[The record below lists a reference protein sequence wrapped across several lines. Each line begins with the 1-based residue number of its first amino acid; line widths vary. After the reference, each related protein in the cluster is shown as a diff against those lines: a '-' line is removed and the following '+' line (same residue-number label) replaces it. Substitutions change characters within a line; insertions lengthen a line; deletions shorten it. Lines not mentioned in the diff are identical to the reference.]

1 MRSSSRDSLAVA
13 AVAACLALLVSVG
26 TCVFDSE
33 ELSGASFS
41 FVGWSPASKEESYQ
55 SCTLTNGVFTI
66 QGAAGSLSDDFT
78 LPPGI
83 LRFSSLSLSN
93 GYIVIDKHFPRK
105 TEITIKGASGTVAA
119 GKPFIDADT
128 AIYSDQLS
136 IVVMDSTFSWAAA
149 QSGQSVVRAPS
160 TIQLSSSLFVLG
172 STLKHASSAVEVT
185 GPSSISQKSALAVD
199 YAKCTG
205 CAEGLVHFTDFARV
219 WDRSILRISHSS
231 VRGAA
236 GKPLLGM
243 ARSGRMVVD
252 NSLYVVENVS
262 SATSHLIDAAVSM
275 GAGARVTLRAVTVK
289 SIGATMSGSVT
300 AQLVFADD
308 IPQNIP
314 SIAEVPSTG
323 CAAACVP
330 TATADS
336 ACTCNC
342 GTDMPYKNFCTAM
355 ADPYATYAYLE
366 CSPGCTKCFNETACL
381 ECGPSYE
388 KLPDM
393 TCSLRTIP
401 CKDPNCNTCTAYGQC
416 TACKDGYGLTSANA
430 CVRCSVADCKSCPVD
445 ANVCIMCLDG
455 SEPVNNMCPCTDVN
469 CASCPSDTST
479 CTECKDGYGLVDGAC
494 VECQEEHCVH
504 CDDDAKKCTKCAP
517 SYYLTPLLTCS
528 PVPCNIEHCAKCDPQ
543 KPSRCQECAAPYV
556 VDSYDGLCRL
566 SDVCAVPNCKT
577 CKPDTSRLCAEC
589 DAGYTLSADATSCN
603 DPTTQPCNVEHCST
617 CVEGDST
624 RCAYCDSGYYVSN
637 GKCEAVQACY
647 VSNCAQCM
655 LSDSTRCSTC
665 INGYLLT
672 SSYRCVSQTIV
683 NDVAA
688 PYPLWMAVTV
698 LLTSVLAYL
707 A

>member
-1 MRSSSRDSLAVA
+1 MRCQGTLAAAMVMTLVVTSIGVSEVA
-13 AVAACLALLVSVG
+13 AYSTAQCQ
-26 TCVFDSE
+26 
-33 ELSGASFS
+33 ELSSCGVGGTSVYAFS
-41 FVGWSPASKEESYQ
+41 
-55 SCTLTNGVFTI
+55 GVCVCCPE
-66 QGAAGSLSDDFT
+66 
-78 LPPGI
+78 PP
-83 LRFSSLSLSN
+83 
-93 GYIVIDKHFPRK
+93 
-105 TEITIKGASGTVAA
+105 
-119 GKPFIDADT
+119 
-128 AIYSDQLS
+128 
-136 IVVMDSTFSWAAA
+136 
-149 QSGQSVVRAPS
+149 
-160 TIQLSSSLFVLG
+160 
-172 STLKHASSAVEVT
+172 T
-185 GPSSISQKSALAVD
+185 G
-199 YAKCTG
+199 
-205 CAEGLVHFTDFARV
+205 
-219 WDRSILRISHSS
+219 SILP
-231 VRGAA
+231 V
-236 GKPLLGM
+236 
-243 ARSGRMVVD
+243 
-252 NSLYVVENVS
+252 
-262 SATSHLIDAAVSM
+262 
-275 GAGARVTLRAVTVK
+275 
-289 SIGATMSGSVT
+289 
-300 AQLVFADD
+300 QC
-308 IPQNIP
+308 
-314 SIAEVPSTG
+314 VPSTPHCPG
-323 CAAACVP
+323 LSNCKACDLTAEKCDACVSGYVLEP
-330 TATADS
+330 VTRTCTECLVS
-336 ACTCNC
+336 ACDICQLDSEGRRCQLCSEGSYWSTGGECHSVSSSDGSGNEMQCRVAFCRTCSSS
-342 GTDMPYKNFCTAM
+342 TA
-355 ADPYATYAYLE
+355 
-366 CSPGCTKCFNETACL
+366 SICTKC
-381 ECGPSYE
+381 
-388 KLPDM
+388 D
-393 TCSLRTIP
+393 
-401 CKDPNCNTCTAYGQC
+401 
-416 TACKDGYGLTSANA
+416 DGYITDSDGLCVSDCRVQNCDMCYTGDSAECQLCAADNQWSSKGCSAATGGCRVGHCTTCAVGDSSTCAA
-430 CVRCSVADCKSCPVD
+430 CESDYTLTAGYCMPSRS
-445 ANVCIMCLDG
+445 
-455 SEPVNNMCPCTDVN
+455 CTDVN